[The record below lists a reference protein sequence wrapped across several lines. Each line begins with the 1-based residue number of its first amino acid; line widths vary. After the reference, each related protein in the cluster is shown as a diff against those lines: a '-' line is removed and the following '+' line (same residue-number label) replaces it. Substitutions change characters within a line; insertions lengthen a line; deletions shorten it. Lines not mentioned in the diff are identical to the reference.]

1 MKKKD
6 LLLTIIKII
15 GIVILLTLSEN
26 SEVIGRYNAITYIYG
41 YIGSIT
47 YIILWI
53 IFILSFITI
62 SFLPNLFIRM
72 IYTII
77 FFLMTIIGT
86 AYFNISGSAITY
98 DNFVVLID
106 NLNYSG
112 DAISQYQNNIL
123 IAILI
128 AISSFTFL
136 LPVPKINIFLNK
148 YNKYFYILP
157 LIPFILMLII
167 TIIKNG
173 YGIHSMPLQYRIPV
187 LATYYGIET
196 LRYETVI
203 RDSIKIKPITGEKPL
218 DIVLIVDESVRG
230 DFIDING
237 ENMGI
242 TPSLY
247 KNQDRIINF
256 GYSSSGA
263 NCSAESNQILRFGPN
278 PEKFEETFNHNP
290 YIWNYAQKAGYQTIL
305 IEGQAKK
312 GTLNN
317 KISTDELKNINTII
331 NLNNGES
338 RETDLNIAKKI
349 KQLLSSEHT
358 KPLFIYVV
366 KHGIHFP
373 FDVKVPKDKRRYEIK
388 GDAYNPKTK
397 EDLINSYKN
406 AINYIIDPFFEELIT
421 NNTFNNSVIFYTSDH
436 GQNLKDNGLNLT
448 HCSTRNTSIY
458 EGLVP
463 LIIITDDKENKKLL
477 EKAAIKNIDKTSHY
491 NIFPTILNILGYKS
505 EVITKR
511 HSQTIFDDL
520 NDQQKFITGLL
531 RVNRTGISKNNNW
544 VDIQENKDIK

>member
-26 SEVIGRYNAITYIYG
+26 SEVIARYNAITYIYG

-112 DAISQYQNNIL
+112 DALSQYQNNIL
-123 IAILI
+123 IAIFI
-128 AISSFTFL
+128 AFSSFTFL
-136 LPVPKINIFLNK
+136 LPIPKINITLNK
-148 YNKYFYILP
+148 YYKYFYILP
-157 LIPFILMLII
+157 LFPFILMLII

-173 YGIHSMPLQYRIPV
+173 YGIHSMPLQYRVPV

-196 LRYETVI
+196 LRYETII
-203 RDSIKIKPITGEKPL
+203 RDSIKTKPEIQKKPL
-218 DIVLIVDESVRG
+218 DVVLIVDESVRG

-237 ENMGI
+237 KNMGI
-242 TPSLY
+242 APFLY

-278 PEKFEETFNHNP
+278 PKNFEKTFNHNP
-290 YIWNYAQKAGYQTIL
+290 YIWSYAQKAGYQTIL

-317 KISTDELKNINTII
+317 KLSTDEVKNINTII
-331 NLNNGES
+331 NLKTENS

-366 KHGIHFP
+366 KQGIHFP
-373 FDVKVPKDKRRYEIK
+373 FDVKVPKEKRKYKVK
-388 GDAYNPKTK
+388 GDSYNINTT

-406 AINYIIDPFFEELIT
+406 AVNYIIDPFFEELIK
-421 NNTFNNSVIFYTSDH
+421 NNSFDNSILFYTSDH

-448 HCSTRNTSIY
+448 HCSTSNTSIY

-463 LIIITDDKENKKLL
+463 LIIITDDKEKKELF
-477 EKAAIKNIDKTSHY
+477 KNSAVKNIDKTSHY
-491 NIFPTILNILGYKS
+491 NIFPTILNIFGYTSK
-505 EVITKR
+505 VITQR
-511 HSQTIFDDL
+511 HSQTLFDNL

-531 RVNRTGISKNNNW
+531 RVNRTGISKNNTW
-544 VDIQENKDIK
+544 VNIQKDEGKK